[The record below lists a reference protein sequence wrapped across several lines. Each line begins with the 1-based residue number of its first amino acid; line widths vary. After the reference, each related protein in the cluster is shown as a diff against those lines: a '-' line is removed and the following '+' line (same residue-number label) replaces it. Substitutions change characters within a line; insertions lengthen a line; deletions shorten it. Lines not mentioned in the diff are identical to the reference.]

1 MAEQHWVHL
10 YDENGM
16 GPHDSVDLPR
26 TVEGLKDDPY
36 RSLAAAAVRD
46 NGDFAKVPTP
56 FVKLEWAICFG
67 SFDISVA
74 DTDGDLKAP
83 SGRLRLSH

>member
-1 MAEQHWVHL
+1 MVEQYWVQLH
-10 YDENGM
+10 DENGK

-26 TVEGLKDDPY
+26 TVEGFQDDPY
-36 RSLAAAAVRD
+36 RSLAAAVRD

-74 DTDGDLKAP
+74 DTDGDLELIRK
-83 SGRLRLSH
+83 

>member
-1 MAEQHWVHL
+1 M
-10 YDENGM
+10 
-16 GPHDSVDLPR
+16 DLPR

-56 FVKLEWAICFG
+56 FVNLEWAICFG
-67 SFDISVA
+67 SSAVR
-74 DTDGDLKAP
+74 
-83 SGRLRLSH
+83 S